1 SVPSSGRLESDRRP
15 LLTAASLSAR
25 AMKQETRDSARR
37 WIGEAEKDI
46 VDAELLLRHEGYY
59 PLCRLAYLAAEKA
72 MRAWLLEKGLE
83 VSEQAGL
90 AALSREVS
98 SAEPALGSLIR
109 SLHPLEQFAPP
120 QPTADHEATSPSP
133 PLYSREIAKQA
144 IALARQAV
152 TEVKRSL
159 AAPS

>member
-1 SVPSSGRLESDRRP
+1 
-15 LLTAASLSAR
+15 
-25 AMKQETRDSARR
+25 MKQETRDRALR
-37 WIGEAEKDI
+37 WIGEAEKDL

-72 MRAWLLEKGLE
+72 MRAWLVGKGRE
-83 VSEQAGL
+83 PSEQGGL
-90 AALSREVS
+90 AALSRQIS
-98 SAEPALGSLIR
+98 SAEPALESLIGSLQ
-109 SLHPLEQFAPP
+109 PLEQFAPP
-120 QPTADHEATSPSP
+120 QATSPPP
-133 PLYSREIAKQA
+133 PLYSRETAKHA